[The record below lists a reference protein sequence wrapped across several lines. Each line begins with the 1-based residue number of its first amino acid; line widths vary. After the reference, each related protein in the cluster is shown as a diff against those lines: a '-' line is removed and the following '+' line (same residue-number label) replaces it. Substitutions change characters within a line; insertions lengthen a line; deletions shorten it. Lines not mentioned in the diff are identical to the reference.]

1 MTLVLSLWDDADS
14 QMRWLDSTQPA
25 DSSPSTPGAAR
36 GPCPVTGGDVRQ
48 QHADAWVEYFNV
60 KYGELDSTVNP
71 TTAPTPP
78 APTPPAPTLP
88 APTPPAP
95 TPPAPT
101 PPTSAQPATCCW
113 GGCGANASRCSEA
126 SSWCVESR
134 GNCEGSCGGQWC
146 PAPAPP
152 TPAPPTSAPPT
163 PAPPTPAPPTPAPA
177 PPTSALP
184 TPAPP
189 TSAPPES

>member
-1 MTLVLSLWDDADS
+1 MKQMGEALARGMTLVLSLWDDADS

-78 APTPPAPTLP
+78 APTPPAP
-88 APTPPAP
+88 PTP
-95 TPPAPT
+95 
-101 PPTSAQPATCCW
+101 AQPATCCW
-113 GGCGANASRCSEA
+113 GGCGANACSCAEA
-126 SSWCVESR
+126 GSWCVESR
-134 GNCEGSCGGQWC
+134 DNCEGGCRGQWC
-146 PAPAPP
+146 VAPGLGQVKRHRMLRGEHVMLQSFVMHKGAGGEELVLG
-152 TPAPPTSAPPT
+152 SR
-163 PAPPTPAPPTPAPA
+163 
-177 PPTSALP
+177 
-184 TPAPP
+184 
-189 TSAPPES
+189 PEDRGSDEL